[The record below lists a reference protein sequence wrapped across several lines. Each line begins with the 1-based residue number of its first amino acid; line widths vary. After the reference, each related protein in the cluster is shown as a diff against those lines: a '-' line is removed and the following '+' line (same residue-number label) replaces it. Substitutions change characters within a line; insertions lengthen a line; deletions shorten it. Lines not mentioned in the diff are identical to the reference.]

1 MIETLLSPPEAPRVH
16 FNKNSNN
23 RKNSKHWWTIRI
35 RKRQEPLFF
44 VFSFPF
50 PSSSMHLPFPL
61 SPASLQNKEAS
72 VEGHV
77 AATQKSHR
85 WCLTLTPNNTKTIE
99 RMTCY
104 CFLRPIRR
112 DLTRSKQIKKRSF
125 FSLEKRSWQRYF
137 TVGGENFNCLWT

>member
-1 MIETLLSPPEAPRVH
+1 MIETLLSPPEAPRAH

-61 SPASLQNKEAS
+61 SPASLQNKEAR

-77 AATQKSHR
+77 AATRKSHR

-99 RMTCY
+99 RMTCH
-104 CFLRPIRR
+104 CFLLPIRR
-112 DLTRSKQIKKRSF
+112 DLTRSFYATLCRQNWPGLTGLLKR
-125 FSLEKRSWQRYF
+125 
-137 TVGGENFNCLWT
+137 